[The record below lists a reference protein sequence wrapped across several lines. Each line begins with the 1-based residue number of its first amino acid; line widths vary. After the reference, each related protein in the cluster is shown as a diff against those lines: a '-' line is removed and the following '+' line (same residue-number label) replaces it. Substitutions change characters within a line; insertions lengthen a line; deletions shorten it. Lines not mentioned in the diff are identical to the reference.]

1 MPSVAY
7 PNAKSTKS
15 RTVIYL
21 VKRVKEDLVMEE
33 NKSITEENTSNE
45 YSLVKLSRID
55 GGEMIEIRILKFR
68 NNTLIERYSTII
80 KPTRPVEEVINETT
94 EITKQELENA
104 DTIDKVMPKVL
115 DIIGDSTILSRNGK
129 TTRDILDYQCKKL
142 GLKISNP
149 YKDIKDLSKEEYNQ
163 MKTSILDLLSES
175 IGLVSKA

>member
-1 MPSVAY
+1 
-7 PNAKSTKS
+7 
-15 RTVIYL
+15 
-21 VKRVKEDLVMEE
+21 MEE

-45 YSLVKLSRID
+45 YSFIGLSTIA
-55 GGEMIEIRILKFR
+55 GGDIIEIGVIKFR
-68 NNTLIERYSTII
+68 NNTLIERYSTVI

-115 DIIGDSTILSRNGK
+115 EIIGDSTILSRNGT
-129 TTRDILDYQCKKL
+129 TTRDILDSQCKQI

-163 MKTSILDLLSES
+163 MKTSILDLLSET
-175 IGLVSKA
+175 IGLATKA